1 MYKVKEGEK
10 KKNKPR
16 CLKRSNSDPGQGP
29 VRAWGG
35 GSRHPVLEDSSEA
48 GTAAAF

>member
-10 KKNKPR
+10 KKKPR
-16 CLKRSNSDPGQGP
+16 CLKRGNSDSGQGP

-35 GSRHPVLEDSSEA
+35 ESRHPVLEDSSEA

>member
-1 MYKVKEGEK
+1 MYKAKEEK
-10 KKNKPR
+10 QTNR
-16 CLKRSNSDPGQGP
+16 CLKRGISDSGQGL
-29 VRAWGG
+29 VRARGG

>member
-1 MYKVKEGEK
+1 MYKVKEGK
-10 KKNKPR
+10 KKKR
-16 CLKRSNSDPGQGP
+16 CLKRGISDSGQGL
-29 VRAWGG
+29 VRAWGR